1 MTEYVLKGFP
11 PSPLGS
17 DLSGSDTRLSV
28 VVWGSSDEKQKE
40 AGLFLISDSRWVTVM
55 AKFLDLPLEILVET
69 ICYLNVVDIFAC
81 RRLCR
86 TLYNLISGSL
96 KLQYV
101 TKIKIAG
108 MLDNPYCKLS
118 IPERL
123 SALERREESW
133 RHASYTFFTGMD
145 VPSPWSGVYDLTSS
159 VYLLGK
165 SSPDIE
171 SITTGVQT
179 IRLPYTDQGAD
190 LIEWTEF
197 NFGMDIIDFGTAIE
211 EHDLLACVSLYVM
224 FLFILKLS

>member
-1 MTEYVLKGFP
+1 M
-11 PSPLGS
+11 
-17 DLSGSDTRLSV
+17 
-28 VVWGSSDEKQKE
+28 
-40 AGLFLISDSRWVTVM
+40 ISDSRLVTVM

-69 ICYLNVVDIFAC
+69 ICYLNVVDTYTC

-86 TLYNLISGSL
+86 TLYNLISDSM

-108 MLDNPYCKLS
+108 MQDNPYCKLS

-123 SALERREESW
+123 STLERREISW
-133 RHASYTFFTGMD
+133 RLANYTFFTGME

-165 SSPDIE
+165 SSPDVD
-171 SITTGVQT
+171 SVTTGVQT

-190 LIEWTEF
+190 HIEWTEF

-211 EHDLLACVSLYVM
+211 EHDLLACVSLYVVSLVIRM
-224 FLFILKLS
+224 SS